1 MIPLWKVLR
10 ELNRIKDKTLALPQ
24 TLASLP
30 RRLGEPRRR
39 EIYLR
44 DFETLTRRSFGVVT
58 AGERVAVFLIF
69 QPNGVKPSV
78 FMTLDWLRSEG
89 YAPFVVS
96 NAPVGDSDRE
106 RLLQCAW
113 SLLERPNFGY
123 DFGGYQDAIRLI
135 VRDQL
140 SPDRLIVMNDSV
152 WCPLRPDLLDVLE
165 TTWPDADIL
174 GLLQDEKVQHDT
186 SGGTPTA
193 KSHIESYFYLIR
205 GSAWQHEAFQEFWR
219 NYQMSDYK
227 PNTIK
232 FGEIGFSRRMM
243 AAGLKM
249 EAYSRRSIFLER
261 LSEKDDAF
269 LARTLLYAAYGDRDI
284 ARRAARL
291 ARLPTSS
298 PAWRAKALD
307 HIRRAVNRR
316 RFTGSFPYA
325 NDQIFGTAF
334 LKKSSEAVYLNMRR
348 AYLRAVEDGAIA
360 APDPMLLTEIRA
372 ATPLS

>member
-10 ELNRIKDKTLALPQ
+10 ELNRIKDKTLALPG
-24 TLASLP
+24 TLAALP
-30 RRLGEPRRR
+30 QRLSEPRRR

-44 DFETLTRRSFGVVT
+44 DFETLTRRSFGVVP
-58 AGERVAVFLIF
+58 AGERIAVLLLF
-69 QPNGVKPSV
+69 QPKGVAPSV
-78 FMTLDWLRSEG
+78 FLTLDWLRSAG
-89 YAPFVVS
+89 YAPLVVS
-96 NAPVGDSDRE
+96 NAPVRDGDRE
-106 RLLQCAW
+106 RLLQSAW

-135 VRDQL
+135 NRDGL
-140 SPDRLIVMNDSV
+140 SPDRLVVMNDSV
-152 WCPLRPDLLDVLE
+152 WCPLRRDLFDVLE
-165 TTWPDADIL
+165 TNWPETDIV

-186 SGGTPTA
+186 SGGTLTA

-205 GSAWQHEAFQEFWR
+205 SSAWRHEAFQDFWR
-219 NYQMSDYK
+219 TYQMSDYK

-243 AAGLKM
+243 AEGVTM
-249 EAYSRRSIFLER
+249 EAYSRRSIFLEQ
-261 LSEKDDAF
+261 LSGKDDAF
-269 LARTLLYAAYGDRDI
+269 IARTLRYAAYGDRDI

-291 ARLPTSS
+291 ARLPMSS
-298 PAWRAKALD
+298 PGWRAAALD

-348 AYLRAVEDGAIA
+348 AYLRAVEDGEIA
-360 APDPMLLTEIRA
+360 APDPVLLAEIRA
-372 ATPLS
+372 ATPS

>member
-10 ELNRIKDKTLALPQ
+10 ELKRIRNKTLALPG

-30 RRLGEPRRR
+30 RRMGEPRRR
-39 EIYLR
+39 ETYLR
-44 DFETLTRRSFGVVT
+44 DFETLTRRSFGGGA
-58 AGERVAVFLIF
+58 AGERIAVLLIF
-69 QPNGVKPSV
+69 QPKGVADSV
-78 FMTLDWLRSEG
+78 FLTLDWLRSEG

-96 NAPVGDSDRE
+96 NAPVRDRDRE
-106 RLLQCAW
+106 RLLHGAW

-135 VRDQL
+135 NRDGL
-140 SPDRLIVMNDSV
+140 SPDRLVVMNDSV
-152 WCPLRPDLLDVLE
+152 WCPLRRDLLSVLE
-165 TTWPDADIL
+165 TAWPDADIV

-186 SGGTPTA
+186 SGGTPTQ

-205 GSAWQHEAFQEFWR
+205 GSAWRHEAFQDFWR
-219 NYQMSDYK
+219 TYQMSDHK

-261 LSEKDDAF
+261 LAQKDDAF
-269 LARTLLYAAYGDRDI
+269 LARTLHYAAYGDRDI
-284 ARRAARL
+284 ARHAARF

-298 PAWRAKALD
+298 PGWRAAALD

-325 NDQIFGTAF
+325 NDRIFGTAF
-334 LKKSSEAVYLNMRR
+334 LKKSSETVYLNMRR
-348 AYLRAVEDGAIA
+348 AYLRAVEDGQIE
-360 APDPMLLTEIRA
+360 APDPVLLTEIRA
-372 ATPLS
+372 ATPM

>member
-10 ELNRIKDKTLALPQ
+10 ELNRIKDKTLALPR

-39 EIYLR
+39 EVYLR
-44 DFETLTRRSFGVVT
+44 DFEKLTRRSFGAVPAV
-58 AGERVAVFLIF
+58 ERIAVLLIF
-69 QPNGVKPSV
+69 QPKGVAESV
-78 FMTLDWLRSEG
+78 FLTLDWLRSEG

-96 NAPVGDSDRE
+96 NAPVSDRDRE
-106 RLLQCAW
+106 LLLEGAW

-135 VRDQL
+135 NRDGL
-140 SPDRLIVMNDSV
+140 SPDRLVVVNDSV
-152 WCPLRPDLLDVLE
+152 WCPLRRDLLSVLE
-165 TTWPDADIL
+165 TAWPDADIV

-186 SGGTPTA
+186 SGGTPTK

-205 GSAWQHEAFQEFWR
+205 GSAWRHAAFQEFWR
-219 NYQMSDYK
+219 TYQMSDYK

-249 EAYSRRSIFLER
+249 EAYSRRSIFLEQ
-261 LSEKDDAF
+261 LAEKDDAF
-269 LARTLLYAAYGDRDI
+269 LARTLNYAAYGDRDI
-284 ARRAARL
+284 ARRAARF

-298 PAWRAKALD
+298 PGWRAAALD

-348 AYLRAVEDGAIA
+348 AYLRAVEDGQIA
-360 APDPMLLTEIRA
+360 APDPVLLTEIRA
-372 ATPLS
+372 ATPMG